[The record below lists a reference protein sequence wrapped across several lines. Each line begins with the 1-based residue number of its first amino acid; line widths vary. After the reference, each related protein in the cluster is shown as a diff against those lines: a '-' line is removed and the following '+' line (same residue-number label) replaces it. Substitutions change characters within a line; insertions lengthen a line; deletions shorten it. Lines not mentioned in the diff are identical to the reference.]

1 MDFSFTREAFRPG
14 DFVVYSNGGDDH
26 IGPVEIGVVKRV
38 CEDGCFVAYHL
49 GDTVA
54 KTPFR
59 CLIPI
64 ENDYAMYGL
73 CRRAAQLGKELGD
86 LSEGCEDWTGQA
98 VIDRYAQRLRDAL

>member
-26 IGPVEIGVVKRV
+26 MGPVEIGVVKSVRD
-38 CEDGCFVAYHL
+38 DGCFVAYNL

-64 ENDYAMYGL
+64 TNDYAMYGL
-73 CRRAAQLGKELGD
+73 CCRAAQLGRDFDGLAI
-86 LSEGCEDWTGQA
+86 GCEDWG
-98 VIDRYAQRLRDAL
+98 DDNG